1 MTEGYCDKC
10 KARLEILKPLED
22 TLKDGR
28 RCVRGNCPECG
39 AAMFKMIKVQDSA
52 AEIQGVRGA
61 ATG

>member
-10 KARLEILKPLED
+10 KARLEILNPLED

-39 AAMFKMIKVQDSA
+39 AAMFKMIKTPDVA
-52 AEIQGVRGA
+52 AEVLGIRAV